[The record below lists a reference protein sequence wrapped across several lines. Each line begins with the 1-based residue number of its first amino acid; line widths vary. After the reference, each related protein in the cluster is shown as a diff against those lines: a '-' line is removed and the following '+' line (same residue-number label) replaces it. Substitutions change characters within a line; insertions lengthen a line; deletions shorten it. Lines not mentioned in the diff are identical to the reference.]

1 MGLLPLLLRTRPPCG
16 GCSADTAPS
25 TQVLHLTLLY
35 RGRGLPSDIGEHSLL
50 LQQWN
55 GLVNLRLIGSRHKNA
70 EDAWPAAATASA
82 TTMASLLYASPAWWG
97 YTSAND
103 RVRIDRLINRLRRG
117 G

>member
-35 RGRGLPSDIGEHSLL
+35 RGRGLLSDIGEHSLL

-55 GLVNLRLIGSRHKNA
+55 GLVNLRLIGSRPKNA
-70 EDAWPAAATASA
+70 EDAWPAAATAQCRCFRDHHGLFALCVAVVVGLHLSKRQGP
-82 TTMASLLYASPAWWG
+82 Y
-97 YTSAND
+97 
-103 RVRIDRLINRLRRG
+103 
-117 G
+117 